1 MEGTA
6 TDVSIPARG
15 RLIYA
20 LDGMALEEAI
30 DAVRQLRGVV
40 KIYKVGPSLIYQGGL
55 DVANQIVNAGIGD
68 KVKVFLDMKTW
79 DIPETL
85 LHTIDAINTFG
96 AESVVFA
103 TIHTYSLNLQKLVEA
118 KKNRKFKIIAVT
130 LLTSQDQTDLAEL
143 QIQMS
148 VDDYVLYMA
157 KRAREFRCDGVIC
170 SGLEA
175 KRIKEEIGRDFL
187 TIVPGVRPAGF
198 QIGTDDQ
205 KRVVTPREAILN
217 GADYIVVGR
226 PIRNSPDPLK
236 AAKTIQDEIEL
247 AISELEAPTTPDE
260 GPKMVATG

>member
-1 MEGTA
+1 MEGA
-6 TDVSIPARG
+6 LTDVSIPAKD

-20 LDGMALEEAI
+20 LDGMALQEAI
-30 DAVRQLRGVV
+30 GAVRQLREVV

-55 DVANQIVNAGIGD
+55 EVANQIVNAGGGEE
-68 KVKVFLDMKTW
+68 VKVFLDMKTW
-79 DIPETL
+79 DIPETV
-85 LHTIDAINTFG
+85 LHAIDTINAFG

-118 KKNRKFKIIAVT
+118 KKDRKFKIFAVT
-130 LLTSQDQTDLAEL
+130 LLTSQDQTDLADL

-148 VDDYVLYMA
+148 VEDYVLYMA
-157 KRAREFRCDGVIC
+157 KRAREFRCDGIIC

-175 KRIKEEIGRDFL
+175 KKIKEEIGRDFL

-198 QIGTDDQ
+198 QLGTDDQ

-226 PIRNSPDPLK
+226 PIRNSPDPLQ
-236 AAKTIQDEIEL
+236 AAQTIQDEIKL
-247 AISELEAPTTPDE
+247 AISELEDPSTADG
-260 GPKMVATG
+260 GPQMLAAG